1 MFLPYSLAT
10 SQTLFPLG
18 LEATIDCKTIRKYFY
33 FKIFKKLNQ
42 KSTDKMLKQIGQD
55 MTMTEQQLRVH
66 NNQTKK
72 TVQLKRVY
80 ISRSNIFLFFK
91 F

>member
-1 MFLPYSLAT
+1 
-10 SQTLFPLG
+10 
-18 LEATIDCKTIRKYFY
+18 
-33 FKIFKKLNQ
+33 
-42 KSTDKMLKQIGQD
+42 MLQQIGQD

-72 TVQLKRVY
+72 TVQLKRVF
-80 ISRSNIFLFFK
+80 ISRSDIFLFFK